1 MDLDK
6 YQLGF
11 FKQQCGLSLAALGV
25 DGSDVNI
32 LLEKL
37 DRLFTRRCSPPTQVP
52 GAGPAELQAIC
63 IAPNCP
69 LDTHADCA
77 AYPNKGVANAPGIAN
92 GTLAGNLTATN
103 GTGSSLT
110 NSSSTSGVSMSSAAA
125 AATQTTN
132 AAYYGRESC
141 NLGSVVAA
149 ATLASLLWA

>member
-11 FKQQCGLSLAALGV
+11 FNEQCGLSLAALGV
-25 DGSDVNI
+25 YQSDVSI

-37 DRLFTRRCSPPTQVP
+37 DRLFTRRCSPPARVP
-52 GAGPAELQAIC
+52 EDAPAALQAIC

-69 LDTHADCA
+69 LDTHPDCA
-77 AYPNKGVANAPGIAN
+77 AYPSKGVALAPGIAN
-92 GTLAGNLTATN
+92 ATLAGNLTATN
-103 GTGSSLT
+103 GTRIPSS
-110 NSSSTSGVSMSSAAA
+110 NISSTPNLSLSSAAA

-132 AAYYGRESC
+132 AALYGKDSC
-141 NLGSVVAA
+141 SLRSVVAA